1 CALSEPSMP
10 TMIVWDM
17 SEPLSGEPVSWMR
30 PVYGSR
36 CETAWEAAQTDS
48 TRMFATCS
56 AGDLPGVPPAV
67 SGPVSKE
74 IMKDQID
81 VAVRRSPKYSVFM
94 GIGAVL
100 GVFVAGILAMF
111 VDHADMPMGYTFAT
125 AGGLL
130 AVILDWTGRKRAKE
144 FRVDAQ
150 IDMVDDPKEVAR
162 RRLAEARG
170 EDPDA
175 DETEAVDESAA
186 ADTDPGPAEGAETI
200 DDAAEDGGA

>member
-1 CALSEPSMP
+1 
-10 TMIVWDM
+10 
-17 SEPLSGEPVSWMR
+17 
-30 PVYGSR
+30 
-36 CETAWEAAQTDS
+36 
-48 TRMFATCS
+48 
-56 AGDLPGVPPAV
+56 
-67 SGPVSKE
+67 
-74 IMKDQID
+74 MKDQID

-111 VDHADMPMGYTFAT
+111 VDPADMPMGYTVAKGVGLMLLVLGTGGLFL
-125 AGGLL
+125 GGLL
-130 AVILDWTGRKRAKE
+130 ALILDWTGRKRAKE

-175 DETEAVDESAA
+175 GETEAVDESAA
-186 ADTDPGPAEGAETI
+186 ADTGSGPAGGAETI
-200 DDAAEDGGA
+200 DDAAEDGGAERGPAPDSTV